1 MTSNLATG
9 KLLSVKG
16 QNMNEKTK
24 SNLAEMSADILA
36 TSQDL
41 NAILATGGIKM
52 LVRTHYVN
60 TEREIAGIE
69 QLIRAILQDNG
80 AVFPR
85 DSHLSEMRPIVLAK
99 AMRLK
104 EIENEVRKAFGNE
117 RYVDC
122 STLRVYLNSRMSD
135 VCTIKQTA
143 KEDKGHY
150 KTRPNRKYYL
160 AE

>member
-1 MTSNLATG
+1 MTPALATG
-9 KLLSVKG
+9 KLSPVKG
-16 QNMNEKTK
+16 KNMNEKTK
-24 SNLAEMSADILA
+24 SNLAEMSQDILA

-41 NAILATGGIKM
+41 NAILATGEIKK
-52 LVRTHYVN
+52 LVMTHYVN

-85 DSHLSEMRPIVLAK
+85 DSHLSEMRQIVLAK

-104 EIENEVRKAFGNE
+104 EIESEVRKCFGWE
-117 RYVDC
+117 RYPQ
-122 STLRVYLNSRMSD
+122 SSLRVYLNAKMAD

-143 KEDKGHY
+143 QEDKGHY